1 MPSATR
7 TPDLPAPN
15 RNAQPSRAPDTRPVG
30 AGAGEL
36 IAEVVVAMEMEAE
49 VGELALAIHPH
60 PSLSATI
67 AMAAEVAEGLI
78 SDLYLPRK

>member
-15 RNAQPSRAPDTRPVG
+15 RNAQPSREPDALAFG

-36 IAEVVVAMEMEAE
+36 IAEVVVAMDAE
-49 VGELALAIHPH
+49 VGDLALAIHPH
-60 PSLSATI
+60 PTMSETI
-67 AMAAEVAEGLI
+67 AMAAEVAEG
-78 SDLYLPRK
+78 SVTDLYLPRK